1 MDGRVFITFLIQKK
15 VIYYQIDF
23 KISSE
28 WIALLA
34 TIIKYMA
41 SQLESGLCGIKHEQN
56 KIVNSFLLND
66 WTAELAIISS
76 IVYEMNVRNMYC
88 VS

>member
-1 MDGRVFITFLIQKK
+1 
-15 VIYYQIDF
+15 
-23 KISSE
+23 
-28 WIALLA
+28 
-34 TIIKYMA
+34 MA

-56 KIVNSFLLND
+56 KIVNSFLVND

-76 IVYEMNVRNMYC
+76 NVYEMNVRNMYC